1 VKERKQSPGRPPSAS
16 LAELVARLN
25 RKRRDIVRPVLEN
38 PREFVL
44 LTVRDMAR
52 RLDTDPATTVRIVRG
67 MGFHGYRQFQAFLH
81 ELSIAHASYR
91 DTMGVTDPSARIP
104 DFVRRTLD
112 RVSLNLH
119 AVRNSL
125 DADRVAALARRIY
138 RAKRIVLFG
147 GDLAASL
154 VAYLEHYLVLFG
166 LPAVAATTPAIIA
179 HTVRSLGP
187 GDVVI
192 AISFR
197 RGLRQTV
204 VGVQL
209 AKSNGAYCVG
219 ITDTFVSPLARFA
232 HECFVASVESASF
245 GDSYVAPLAVVD
257 VILAACVQHRRAHTM
272 RLMKRADQEKSFA
285 FRWYSD

>member
-1 VKERKQSPGRPPSAS
+1 
-16 LAELVARLN
+16 
-25 RKRRDIVRPVLEN
+25 
-38 PREFVL
+38 
-44 LTVRDMAR
+44 MAR

-67 MGFHGYRQFQAFLH
+67 MGFDGYRQFQTFLH

-91 DTMGVTDPSARIP
+91 DTMARTDPNLNIP

-125 DADRVAALARRIY
+125 DPYRVAAVARRIY

-147 GDLAASL
+147 GDLASSL
-154 VAYLEHYLVLFG
+154 VDYLQHYLILFG

-179 HTVRSLGP
+179 HTVRTVGH
-187 GDVVI
+187 GDMVI

-204 VGVQL
+204 VGLQL

-219 ITDTFVSPLARFA
+219 ITDTFVSPLARLA

-257 VILAACVQHRRAHTM
+257 VILAACVQHRRARTI